1 MGNRE
6 KSKWLGLELNQ
17 GQFTQKAWVIQRTVR
32 SIGFNVPLAL
42 FDRVLC
48 RVGFSESRANS
59 QLLVTFP
66 NVWDPDIQRISIND
80 NVIFYQSPFTFKN

>member
-1 MGNRE
+1 MAWTGA
-6 KSKWLGLELNQ
+6 KSRSVHTKSVGGWI
-17 GQFTQKAWVIQRTVR
+17 IQRTVR